1 MEENVTGMDEART
14 HRAYVELRWSD
25 FDRFGH
31 MNNAQYVEI
40 VQESRVQFSLDHFVA
55 QGLPMPMFVVR
66 HLEAD
71 YRIPIVPGPSKK
83 VLVESTVVKVGRTSF
98 TTRQEIKDDQG
109 RTACVITCV
118 QVALEEKTLAPRE
131 ITPEEARILT
141 EGQR

>member
-1 MEENVTGMDEART
+1 MAEGRT
-14 HRAYVELRWSD
+14 HQAYVELRWSD

-40 VQESRVQFSLDHFVA
+40 VQESRVQFSLDNFVVR
-55 QGLPMPMFVVR
+55 GLPMPMFVVR

-71 YRIPIVPGPSKK
+71 YRIPLVPGPSKK

-109 RTACVITCV
+109 RTACVIDCV
-118 QVALEEKTLAPRE
+118 QVALDGKTLEPRE
-131 ITPEEARILT
+131 ITEEEARILT
-141 EGQR
+141 QGQR